1 MSKLRKDFSEK
12 EWKECCGN
20 FCKDCKIAV
29 AFREKYGK
37 KEGDS
42 TLSLI
47 IKKETDEKIYCI
59 SGSGFYRNSI
69 YSG

>member
-37 KEGDS
+37 KEGE
-42 TLSLI
+42 
-47 IKKETDEKIYCI
+47 KKFNKKKKK
-59 SGSGFYRNSI
+59 R
-69 YSG
+69 